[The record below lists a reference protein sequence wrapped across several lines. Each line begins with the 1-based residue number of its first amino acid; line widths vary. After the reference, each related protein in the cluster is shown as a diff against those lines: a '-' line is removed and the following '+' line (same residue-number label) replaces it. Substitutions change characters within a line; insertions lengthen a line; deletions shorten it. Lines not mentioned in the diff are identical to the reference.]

1 MSWQPEVDELALRKR
16 LAQQMGGAE
25 KCSGTKRPAN

>member
-16 LAQQMGGAE
+16 LAQQMAGRR
-25 KCSGTKRPAN
+25 KCSGIKRPAN